1 MAEAKRDK
9 NLKVLGLDGS
19 ATGHDIRRA
28 YRRLALQC
36 HPDQCGEG
44 GAARFREIQAAYEEL
59 SRPAEPM
66 NGSPPVRHGAKSGR
80 DPIGASRRRMSLMD
94 RAVPLTLDA
103 EEARC
108 GGWVRVA
115 LPVTQS
121 IPLTWGAC
129 EIRRSR
135 MVFEIFLPP
144 GLENGMIL
152 TIRPP
157 APGAEPI
164 ALQIRIPGRTGDF
177 DI

>member
-1 MAEAKRDK
+1 MAEAKREQ

-36 HPDQCGEG
+36 HPDQSGEG

-59 SRPAEPM
+59 SRPPEPM
-66 NGSPPVRHGAKSGR
+66 SGNTPVDHRARSVR
-80 DPIGASRRRMSLMD
+80 DPIGTSRRRMSPMD

-103 EEARC
+103 EEARN
-108 GGWVRVA
+108 GGWIRVA

-157 APGAEPI
+157 TPGAEPI
-164 ALQIRIPGRTGDF
+164 ALQILIPGRSGDF